1 MAQEISKSAPSVRIT
16 RVFLKLRSISG
27 WTFAVFAL
35 VIWQAT
41 VVTCLLWDIHRGLG
55 TSAFDVGLY
64 DQGIWLMSRFKA
76 PFVTLMGRN
85 LLGDHSSLILL
96 FVVPIYWLAPGTET
110 LLALQ
115 AFVIA
120 AGAIPIYFFAR
131 RTLQSGCLGFLM
143 AVVWLVNPAVNGTNL
158 ENFHPDSFLGLL
170 VPIALVCALSKK
182 WLGYWIALGLCLLV
196 KEDVV
201 LIVLP
206 LGVLLS
212 VRGEKRR
219 GLITAAAGIVAALAG
234 TFLLMR
240 SLIGV
245 PTRNGWRIPFGGVG
259 GFIKEC
265 FTSPTDVVKYLS
277 SGERPAYL
285 WKMFAPLAF
294 MSFLAPEVVMVSA
307 LVLFSN
313 MVSTF
318 WYQFHIEYHYSLVAV
333 PALVLAVVVG
343 AGRLGG
349 RARYVVVG
357 VVVTTS
363 LLAANAWSYIPF
375 HTDEHPHWASDY
387 PVAQTSRDILKL
399 IPEDA
404 SVSVYHSLAPHVTHR
419 VEVYM
424 FPNPFIMLMYGTD
437 VSTEGQRNSRA
448 DGVEYV
454 IVPKQLD
461 AKMARDVASIS
472 GEFVEFASN
481 EDWQVFIRK

>member
-1 MAQEISKSAPSVRIT
+1 VTQEISTSAPSVRIT
-16 RVFLKLRSISG
+16 RVFLKLRGISA

-41 VVTCLLWDIHRGLG
+41 VVTRLQWDIHRGLG

-131 RTLQSGCLGFLM
+131 RTLQSSCLGFLM

-219 GLITAAAGIVAALAG
+219 GLVTAVAAP
-234 TFLLMR
+234 R
-240 SLIGV
+240 
-245 PTRNGWRIPFGGVG
+245 
-259 GFIKEC
+259 
-265 FTSPTDVVKYLS
+265 
-277 SGERPAYL
+277 
-285 WKMFAPLAF
+285 
-294 MSFLAPEVVMVSA
+294 
-307 LVLFSN
+307 
-313 MVSTF
+313 
-318 WYQFHIEYHYSLVAV
+318 
-333 PALVLAVVVG
+333 
-343 AGRLGG
+343 
-349 RARYVVVG
+349 
-357 VVVTTS
+357 
-363 LLAANAWSYIPF
+363 
-375 HTDEHPHWASDY
+375 
-387 PVAQTSRDILKL
+387 
-399 IPEDA
+399 
-404 SVSVYHSLAPHVTHR
+404 
-419 VEVYM
+419 
-424 FPNPFIMLMYGTD
+424 
-437 VSTEGQRNSRA
+437 
-448 DGVEYV
+448 
-454 IVPKQLD
+454 
-461 AKMARDVASIS
+461 
-472 GEFVEFASN
+472 
-481 EDWQVFIRK
+481 